1 MLSGTFWLCQVCA
14 LFYSTEWRSNVCTLI
29 LSPSLIIHSE
39 LNNFEI
45 HPQSSLQQKHVFK
58 VTSIFI
64 YATIQLKKKK
74 KRCLAHFDK
83 SNSHI
88 QLLLIL
94 FSAWEQWKIHFS
106 SFIFQ
111 LLRKSLKGQLS
122 FCCLKENILTLKL
135 ITRHIF
141 KAYTFKWIYSLYFH

>member
-1 MLSGTFWLCQVCA
+1 MKGERGSKIRFSYWSTQKNAVGQMLSGTFWLCQVCA

-74 KRCLAHFDK
+74 KKDAW
-83 SNSHI
+83 
-88 QLLLIL
+88 LIL
-94 FSAWEQWKIHFS
+94 MKVIPIFSFCSS
-106 SFIFQ
+106 SFLPENSEKFI
-111 LLRKSLKGQLS
+111 SVASS
-122 FCCLKENILTLKL
+122 FNYWEKV
-135 ITRHIF
+135 
-141 KAYTFKWIYSLYFH
+141 